1 MGRYRE
7 PFSLFARKTKK
18 GKIWY
23 YRSYDEYGNRTVGRS
38 TGETSK
44 TRARQYCCKL
54 LLEGRIVPTKE
65 ISFAAY
71 TTNWWLWD
79 KCDYIRG
86 RLARS
91 TTGKP
96 KISRRYADDSRR
108 ILELHILPY
117 FQNHWLS
124 SINPK
129 MIEDFMFSVR
139 DRGFSAKR
147 VNNILSCLRVMI
159 GEAHRLGYLQKNPFD
174 VVRPFATDEREGGVL
189 NIDEVRRLFDP
200 ANIKKTWEDHLL
212 YRCINMVAAVTGA
225 RQGEL
230 LAIRDEDVHDGYIHI
245 AHSWSLTYGLGPTKT
260 RQTRDIPL
268 PSRVLETMRPFL
280 GTGGFVFSFNR
291 GETPATGNRITEFLY
306 KALNNLGISDA
317 ERKQR
322 QINFHSWRYFFNSVM
337 RGKKIADAKVQRV
350 TGHATMAMTEHYTVF
365 NLSDYQDVARVQEDI
380 LNE

>member
-7 PFSLFARKTKK
+7 PFSLFARKTKS

-23 YRSYDEYGNRTVGRS
+23 YRCYDEHGNRTVGRS

-54 LLEGRIVPTKE
+54 LREGRIVPTKE
-65 ISFAAY
+65 ISFSAYAAK
-71 TTNWWLWD
+71 WWLWD
-79 KCDYIRG
+79 ECDYIRG
-86 RLARS
+86 KLARS

-96 KISRRYADDSRR
+96 RISRRYADDSRR

-124 SINPK
+124 SISPK

-174 VVRPFATDEREGGVL
+174 VVRPFATDERKGGVL
-189 NIDEVRRLFDP
+189 SINEVRQLFDP
-200 ANIKKTWEDHLL
+200 ANIKKVWEGHLL
-212 YRCINMVAAVTGA
+212 YRCITMLAAVTGA

-230 LAIRDEDVHDGYIHI
+230 LAIRDEDVHNGYIHI
-245 AHSWSLTYGLGPTKT
+245 AHNWSLKYGLLPTKNRT
-260 RQTRDIPL
+260 VRDIPV
-268 PSRVLETMRPFL
+268 PSRVLETMSPFL
-280 GTGGFVFSFNR
+280 GTGGYVFPFNQ
-291 GETPATGNRITEFLY
+291 GKSPATGNRLTEYFY
-306 KALNNLGISDA
+306 KALNNMGISD
-317 ERKQR
+317 EQRKQR
-322 QINFHSWRYFFNSVM
+322 QVNFHSWRFFFNSIM
-337 RGKKIADAKVQRV
+337 QGRKIAHAKVQSV
-350 TGHATMAMTEHYTVF
+350 IGHLSDQMTQHYTTF
-365 NLSDYQDVARVQEDI
+365 NLSDYEDVAKVQEDI
-380 LNE
+380 LNG